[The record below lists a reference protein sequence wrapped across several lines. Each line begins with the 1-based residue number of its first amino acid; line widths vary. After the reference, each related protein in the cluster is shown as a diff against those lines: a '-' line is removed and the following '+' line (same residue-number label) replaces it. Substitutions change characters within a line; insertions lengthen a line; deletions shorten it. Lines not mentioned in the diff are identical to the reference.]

1 MERKFFICTA
11 DAVKGY
17 EKEYQE
23 FEAQWPS
30 LNEFKSNANNF
41 AELIAKPL
49 GEKAAKLVLATRLH
63 EGKSITEPFTTEE
76 AQNALDII
84 QGYAKR
90 PQWMEEL
97 NNKKD

>member
-1 MERKFFICTA
+1 MEGKFFICTA

-17 EKEYQE
+17 EKEYQG
-23 FEAQWPS
+23 FEAQFPS
-30 LNEFKSNANNF
+30 LSEFKSNANNF

-49 GEKAAKLVLATRLH
+49 GEKAAKLVLAIRIH
-63 EGKSITEPFTTEE
+63 EGKSLSEPFTTEE
-76 AQNALDII
+76 TQYALNII